1 MDQIYLAGGCLWG
14 VQEFIKYVPG
24 VLDTEAGR
32 ANGSS
37 SSTTSEYDG
46 YAECVK
52 VVFDPQLTSVSQ
64 LMDALFEIIDPYS
77 VNQQGP
83 DIGLKYRTG
92 IYSQNDQHLLEAK
105 RYIQQ
110 RKDADKIQLE
120 VLPLTHYIPSDDEHQ
135 HHLTHHP
142 ENHHLCHIPWD
153 LLHKYKNQ

>member
-52 VVFDPQLTSVSQ
+52 VVFDPQLTSVSK

-153 LLHKYKNQ
+153 LLHKYKS